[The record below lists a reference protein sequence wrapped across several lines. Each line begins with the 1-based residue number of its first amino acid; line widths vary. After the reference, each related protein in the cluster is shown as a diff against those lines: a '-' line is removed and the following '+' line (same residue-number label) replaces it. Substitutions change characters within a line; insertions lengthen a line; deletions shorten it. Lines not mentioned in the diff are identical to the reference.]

1 MSGMTIAEKIIANH
15 CGRNSVAPG
24 EFVMVDLDF
33 VMGEDITTP
42 IGLDVFEELHRDR
55 VFDPE
60 RVAIVCD
67 HLCPT
72 RDIKS
77 ATNRKRMEEF
87 AEKMGL
93 KYFLACDKPGG
104 GVEHVLLPQEGL
116 VLPGDIV
123 IGADSHT
130 CTYGALANVATGV
143 GSTDFAVGM
152 ALGKLWMKVPE
163 TIQVV
168 LKGNPAPW
176 ISGKDIIL
184 HLIGRIGV
192 SGALYQTLEYSGDG
206 IPHLGMHDRFT
217 ICNMAIECGAKNA
230 IFPFDNVTRAFVDTR
245 AKRKYEV
252 FSADFDAIYSQ
263 SIEIDLS
270 SLRPVA
276 ALPHLPENVEIIEE
290 MKERP
295 KVDQVFIG
303 SCTNGSLEDLHL
315 AAKVL
320 EGQKV
325 HKGVRLLI
333 SPASE
338 AIYTEAMSDGTLK
351 TLIESGGI
359 ILNPTCGPC
368 FGGNLGILAAGEVC
382 VSTSNRNFVGR
393 MGHKDGKI
401 ILASP
406 AVAAASALTGTLSSP
421 KELLL
426 PQGGANK

>member
-1 MSGMTIAEKIIANH
+1 MNGMTIGEKIIAHH
-15 CGRNSVAPG
+15 CGKSFVAPG

-42 IGLDVFEELHRDR
+42 IGLDVFEVLGKNR

-87 AEKMGL
+87 AKKMGL

-104 GVEHVLLPQEGL
+104 GVEHILLPQEGL

-152 ALGKLWMKVPE
+152 ALGKIWLKVPE

-168 LKGNPAPW
+168 LRGKPGPW

-184 HLIGRIGV
+184 HLIGTIGV
-192 SGALYQTLEYSGDG
+192 SGALYATLEYSGEG
-206 IPHLGMHDRFT
+206 ISFLGMHDRFT

-230 IFPFDNVTRAFVDTR
+230 IFPFDNITKTYEENR

-252 FSADFDAIYSQ
+252 FFADPDAIYSKR
-263 SIEIDLS
+263 IEIDLS
-270 SLRPVA
+270 SLQPVA
-276 ALPHLPENVEIIEE
+276 ALPSLPENVVVIED

-295 KVDQVFIG
+295 KIDQVFIG
-303 SCTNGSLEDLHL
+303 SCTNGSLEDLHI

-320 EGQKV
+320 EGKKI
-325 HKGVRLLI
+325 HKDVRLLV
-333 SPASE
+333 SPASQ
-338 AIYTEAMSDGTLK
+338 AIYSEAMRDGTLES
-351 TLIESGGI
+351 IINSGGV
-359 ILNPTCGPC
+359 ILNATCGPC
-368 FGGNLGILAAGEVC
+368 FGGNLGILAPGEVC
-382 VSTSNRNFVGR
+382 ISTSNRNFVGR

-406 AVAAASALTGTLSSP
+406 AVAAASALMGVLSSP
-421 KELLL
+421 QETTIKDA
-426 PQGGANK
+426 GK